1 MSDTDNPKHRDI
13 AAGHLVSAEE
23 TIDELGPADRAIAL
37 AQTHALIAIGHA
49 LVDLAQDGIEVY
61 TASDPAIL
69 IGRADAIPGLIRF
82 EREWTSDD

>member
-1 MSDTDNPKHRDI
+1 MTDKPKHRDI
-13 AAGHLVSAEE
+13 AAAHLVSAEE

>member
-1 MSDTDNPKHRDI
+1 MTDKPKHRDI
-13 AAGHLVSAEE
+13 AAVHLVSAEE
-23 TIDELGPADRAIAL
+23 TIDELGPADTAIAL

>member
-1 MSDTDNPKHRDI
+1 VTDKPKHRDI
-13 AAGHLVSAEE
+13 AAAHLVSAEE

>member
-1 MSDTDNPKHRDI
+1 MTDTDNPKHRDV